1 MKQTV
6 EKYSYCGA
14 SHFAYLYC
22 TSTALY
28 CTPVYENGKWT
39 QKDPNKY
46 CYNFQCL
53 ECGKTF
59 SLDHFPTQSN
69 NVIRDA

>member
-1 MKQTV
+1 MEQTI
-6 EKYSYCGA
+6 EKCPHCGA
-14 SHFAYLYC
+14 SHFTYLYC

-59 SLDHFPTQSN
+59 TLDYFPTQSN
-69 NVIRDA
+69 NVIRDT